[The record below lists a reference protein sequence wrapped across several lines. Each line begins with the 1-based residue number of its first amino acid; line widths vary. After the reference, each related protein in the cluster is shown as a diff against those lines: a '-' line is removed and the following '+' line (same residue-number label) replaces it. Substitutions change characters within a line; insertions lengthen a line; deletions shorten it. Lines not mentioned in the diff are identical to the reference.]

1 MTQPDPDP
9 ITTQLTLLSGGPRRS
24 GPRSACVVVIHGEG
38 LGKRADIEGKPVVVG
53 RSQEAD
59 LHIPHKS
66 VSRRHCE
73 IWRQGDVYRLRDL
86 GATNPTLV
94 NEQPVSETVLADG
107 DHVTLGESILKFISH
122 ASVEARYHEEVY
134 QLATHDALTE
144 LYNRRHF
151 IELVDKEIARAQR
164 HARPLVMCIIDVDL
178 FKPVNDQYG
187 HIAGDGV
194 LRQLAGVVRG
204 FVRGE
209 DIAARIGGEE
219 FAVLLPESEVPAALA
234 FAERLREAV
243 AQSVFVLGDQPQRIT
258 ISIGLAALDPGRAD
272 RSALMQAADAALYR
286 AKDEGRNR
294 TCVSP
299 LP

>member
-86 GATNPTLV
+86 GATNRTRV
-94 NEQPVSETVLADG
+94 NEQPVTETVLADG

-194 LRQLAGVVRG
+194 LRQLAAVIRG

-219 FAVLLPESEVPAALA
+219 FAVLLPESEVAAALA

-243 AQSVFVLGDQPQRIT
+243 AGSIFVLGDQPQHIT
-258 ISIGLAALDPGRAD
+258 ISIGLAALDPRRGD

-294 TCVSP
+294 SCVAP